1 MIEADEN
8 PPSLVI
14 LATYTG
20 QVNLIQSLVTR
31 LVDNE
36 GRLSGFVS
44 PRGDGRFVYTSD
56 SFQGGE
62 ADVVLASLVRNNVM
76 VGRPALGFLSNP
88 QRLNVL
94 LSRAK
99 QKLILATSLQFLSDV
114 VDGTDP
120 DRVGSDLRFIR
131 TLVNEL
137 RALAGQRGNL
147 EDQSVTILAR
157 NNGGAAVR

>member
-1 MIEADEN
+1 M
-8 PPSLVI
+8 
-14 LATYTG
+14 
-20 QVNLIQSLVTR
+20 
-31 LVDNE
+31 
-36 GRLSGFVS
+36 
-44 PRGDGRFVYTSD
+44 
-56 SFQGGE
+56 
-62 ADVVLASLVRNNVM
+62 M